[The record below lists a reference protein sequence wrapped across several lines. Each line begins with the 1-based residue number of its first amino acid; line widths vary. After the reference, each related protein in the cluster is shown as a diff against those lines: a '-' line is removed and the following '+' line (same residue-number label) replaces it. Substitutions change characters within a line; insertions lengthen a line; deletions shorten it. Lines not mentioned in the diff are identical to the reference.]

1 MRELAVYY
9 YGKCGRYGYYN
20 LVRNAVCPNCGRKL
34 TQLGMPYLTFIK
46 LDPEERDNLLTQEI
60 LAKDPLITNRFLA
73 TARAHNARAVVAELK
88 EHVHEL
94 ELENLKLNETIDWMH
109 QTIWD
114 LLRKTRALE
123 HQLEGLE
130 IRRQKNSSQ

>member
-1 MRELAVYY
+1 
-9 YGKCGRYGYYN
+9 
-20 LVRNAVCPNCGRKL
+20 
-34 TQLGMPYLTFIK
+34 MPYLTFIK

>member
-1 MRELAVYY
+1 M
-9 YGKCGRYGYYN
+9 
-20 LVRNAVCPNCGRKL
+20 
-34 TQLGMPYLTFIK
+34 
-46 LDPEERDNLLTQEI
+46 
-60 LAKDPLITNRFLA
+60 
-73 TARAHNARAVVAELK
+73 K